1 MKLVLVNLFCKSYC
15 TWFFISTKITSL
27 KVFSRHKW
35 ELLLK
40 HKGSPPV
47 FIAVRVAG
55 SLVFYVIFCRS
66 LYVIFLLPFIYCHS
80 FFDLRLLITPLVLYK
95 GSRYEYRVMVMVFN
109 ATFNNI
115 SIILWR
121 LILLVDETGV
131 PRENHRPVASHWQT
145 L

>member
-1 MKLVLVNLFCKSYC
+1 MEQELL
-15 TWFFISTKITSL
+15 
-27 KVFSRHKW
+27 
-35 ELLLK
+35 LLLK
-40 HKGSPPV
+40 HTGSPPV
-47 FIAVRVAG
+47 FIAIRVAG
-55 SLVFYVIFCRS
+55 SSVFYVIFCRS
-66 LYVIFLLPFIYCHS
+66 LYVIFLLPFIYCLS

-131 PRENHRPVASHWQT
+131 PRENHRPVASH
-145 L
+145 